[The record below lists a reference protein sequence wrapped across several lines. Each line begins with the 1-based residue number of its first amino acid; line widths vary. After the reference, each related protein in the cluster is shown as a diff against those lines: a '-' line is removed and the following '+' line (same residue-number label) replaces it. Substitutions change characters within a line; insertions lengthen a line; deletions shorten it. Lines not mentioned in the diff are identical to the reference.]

1 MKIKYLLV
9 AVAAA
14 AITGCASGGSPE
26 PSPART
32 AQATPAFTQGE
43 IDQMSDEEKVAIYNS
58 QQEEKNRLI
67 CRKTHVT
74 GSHKKRTVC
83 RSVEQIRL
91 EQEDA
96 RRKFDNVQRGN
107 AESVGGN

>member
-1 MKIKYLLV
+1 MKTRYLLV

-26 PSPART
+26 PSPVTT

-43 IDQMSDEEKVAIYNS
+43 IDQLSTEEKVAIYNT
-58 QQEEKNRLI
+58 QEKEKNRI
-67 CRKTHVT
+67 VCRKITVT
-74 GSHKKRTVC
+74 GTHRKRTVC

-91 EQEDA
+91 EQEEA
-96 RRKFDNVQRGN
+96 RRAMQDIQTGN
-107 AESVGGN
+107 ASSGGDN